1 MIFRT
6 IALAVFR

>member
-6 IALAVFR
+6 I

>member
-6 IALAVFR
+6 IYT